1 MLSGQ
6 QNQLASGQHPAGH
19 SVSSGPHPAL
29 TAIFTS
35 FSLAETNGQS
45 AAVAAQYIP
54 SGQQYQLG
62 SGQHPPGHSVPPGQS
77 FLAAIFESRTLAAT
91 NGQSAAV
98 AAQYMLSGQQYQLAS
113 GQQPLGHSV
122 SSGPHPT
129 LTAIFTSFSLA
140 ETVGQSSAVA
150 AQYWLSGQQN
160 QLASGQHPA
169 GHSVSSGPHPVL
181 TAIFSSFSLSETN
194 GQSAA
199 VAAQYMSSG
208 QQYQLASGQ
217 QPPGHSVS
225 SGPHPA
231 LTAIFTSFSL
241 AETAG
246 QSSAVAAQY
255 RLSGQ
260 QNQLASGQHPAGHSV
275 SSGPQ
280 PCASPQARAKRKR
293 KIFIIEPKVQ

>member
-1 MLSGQ
+1 M
-6 QNQLASGQHPAGH
+6 
-19 SVSSGPHPAL
+19 
-29 TAIFTS
+29 
-35 FSLAETNGQS
+35 
-45 AAVAAQYIP
+45 P

-77 FLAAIFESRTLAAT
+77 FLAAIFESRTMA
-91 NGQSAAV
+91 
-98 AAQYMLSGQQYQLAS
+98 
-113 GQQPLGHSV
+113 
-122 SSGPHPT
+122 
-129 LTAIFTSFSLA
+129 
-140 ETVGQSSAVA
+140 
-150 AQYWLSGQQN
+150 
-160 QLASGQHPA
+160 
-169 GHSVSSGPHPVL
+169 
-181 TAIFSSFSLSETN
+181 ETN

-225 SGPHPA
+225 SAPHPA

-275 SSGPQ
+275 SSGPHPALTAIFTSFSLAETVGQ
-280 PCASPQARAKRKR
+280 SSAVAAQCWLSGQQNQLASGQHPAGHSVSSGPHPVLTA
-293 KIFIIEPKVQ
+293 IFTS